1 MLMAA
6 RFSWRLAHLGLG
18 CWQRLALTL
27 EKVPDLLLGPVDG
40 SLGCLDRVQCIF
52 FLQFIDQF
60 AAILG
65 SRHSRVN
72 SVQFAQRS
80 PNSILCVFFVLWAY
94 IQEIQG
100 ELEGSKFDITGRA
113 LSGLLRWIGT
123 IERSSS
129 SLRTPSGHFRM
140 CSNKNNYFK

>member
-1 MLMAA
+1 MLNRGA
-6 RFSWRLAHLGLG
+6 
-18 CWQRLALTL
+18 
-27 EKVPDLLLGPVDG
+27 
-40 SLGCLDRVQCIF
+40 LDRLEETPPVVV
-52 FLQFIDQF
+52 
-60 AAILG
+60 G
-65 SRHSRVN
+65 V
-72 SVQFAQRS
+72 SVFSLSAV
-80 PNSILCVFFVLWAY
+80 CVFFVLWAY

>member
-1 MLMAA
+1 MVVVSTRSTPVEAS
-6 RFSWRLAHLGLG
+6 RQAHSGSRWCTSSSCWCTLGL
-18 CWQRLALTL
+18 AIAI
-27 EKVPDLLLGPVDG
+27 
-40 SLGCLDRVQCIF
+40 SLK
-52 FLQFIDQF
+52 
-60 AAILG
+60 
-65 SRHSRVN
+65 SRGGVA
-72 SVQFAQRS
+72 FE
-80 PNSILCVFFVLWAY
+80 ITIICVFFVLWAY

-140 CSNKNNYFK
+140 CSNKNNYFKS